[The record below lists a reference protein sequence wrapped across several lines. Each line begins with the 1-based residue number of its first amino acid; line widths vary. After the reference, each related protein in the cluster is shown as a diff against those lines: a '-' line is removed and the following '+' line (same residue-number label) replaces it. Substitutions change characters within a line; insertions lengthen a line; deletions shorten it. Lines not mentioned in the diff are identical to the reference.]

1 MGDKIEARSRE
12 FRVGSRNDE
21 TNYYRMK
28 RKKLNRFLI
37 VIGILV
43 ASFFIYVEIV
53 NRNSKHMTYR
63 QKILK
68 AIYPAFMWYNKLAG
82 KKTKI
87 MDNPKSENPS
97 YSLYNLSVELN
108 NGNKLKFD
116 SLKGKKIL
124 IVNTASDCGYTNQY
138 EDLEKLYE
146 KYKGNLMV
154 IGFPANDFKEQEK
167 GTDEEIARFCKA
179 NFGITFPL
187 AKKSSV
193 IKDDQQNEVFK
204 WLTDK
209 TKNGWN
215 DKQPNWNFSKYLVD
229 ENGTLINYF
238 DPAVSPMSDEV
249 IKAIE

>member
-1 MGDKIEARSRE
+1 
-12 FRVGSRNDE
+12 
-21 TNYYRMK
+21 MK
-28 RKKLNRFLI
+28 RKKLKRFLI
-37 VIGILV
+37 VIGIL
-43 ASFFIYVEIV
+43 AACFFIYVEIV

-82 KKTKI
+82 KRTKI
-87 MDNPKSENPS
+87 MDNQKPADSP

-108 NGNKLKFD
+108 NGNKLRLD

-138 EDLEKLYE
+138 EDLQKLHE
-146 KYKGNLMV
+146 KYKDKLVV

-167 GTDEEIARFCKA
+167 GTDEEIALFCKE
-179 NFGITFPL
+179 NFGVTFPL
-187 AKKSSV
+187 AKKSTV
-193 IKDDQQNEVFK
+193 IKDDQQNEIFK

-215 DKQPNWNFSKYLVD
+215 EQQPTWNFSKYLVD
-229 ENGTLINYF
+229 ENGALINYF
-238 DPAVSPMSDEV
+238 DPAVSPVSDEV